1 MSNKQRLPMTRMM
14 DSIEFVLSNMRQ
26 SATPEQLALVQ
37 SLKDNA
43 EYLLKAER
51 SHIVKA
57 AEHYLERIQKDRDTE
72 EMWRVRLTGKEYLK
86 ATYEL

>member
-1 MSNKQRLPMTRMM
+1 MTRML

-57 AEHYLERIQKDRDTE
+57 AEHYLERIQKDRETE
-72 EMWRVRLTGKEYLK
+72 EMWRVRLTGIEYLR

>member
-1 MSNKQRLPMTRMM
+1 MTRMM

-26 SATPEQLALVQ
+26 SATPEQIALVQ

-51 SHIVKA
+51 SHLIKA
-57 AEHYLERIQKDRDTE
+57 ADHYLEKIRKDKETKE
-72 EMWRVRLTGKEYLK
+72 EWRVRLTGIEYLK

>member
-1 MSNKQRLPMTRMM
+1 MTRML
-14 DSIEFVLSNMRQ
+14 DSIDFVLSNMRQ

-57 AEHYLERIQKDRDTE
+57 ADHYLERIKKDRNTE
-72 EMWRVRLTGKEYLK
+72 EMWRVRLTGIEYLK
-86 ATYEL
+86 STYEL

>member
-1 MSNKQRLPMTRMM
+1 MTRMLN
-14 DSIEFVLSNMRQ
+14 SIEFVLSNMRQ

-57 AEHYLERIQKDRDTE
+57 ADQYLERIQKDRDTE

-86 ATYEL
+86 TTYEL

>member
-1 MSNKQRLPMTRMM
+1 MTRML
-14 DSIEFVLSNMRQ
+14 DSIEFVMSNMRQ
-26 SATPEQLALVQ
+26 SSTPEQIALIQ

-57 AEHYLERIQKDRDTE
+57 ADHYLERIEKDRETKE
-72 EMWRVRLTGKEYLK
+72 EWRVRLTGREYLK
-86 ATYEL
+86 VTYEL

>member
-1 MSNKQRLPMTRMM
+1 MSRMM

-26 SATPEQLALVQ
+26 SATPEQLALIQ

-57 AEHYLERIQKDRDTE
+57 AEHYLERIEKDKETE
-72 EMWRVRLTGKEYLK
+72 EMWRVRLTGIEYLRV
-86 ATYEL
+86 TYIL